1 MPKKKSQ
8 RERINL
14 LEETFLNA
22 RGHKLK
28 INNIKKTYENNG
40 IKLSDKTIYEDLKLI
55 ATCDKRDQ
63 NYWILNT
70 TTKINNQKKILIRNL
85 RLFNI
90 YHPVILANPLDIG
103 TLNSTNKQIQLF
115 SIYLE
120 LKSNKPLYHLEK
132 IINDLKIYYTLQKR
146 NLSELIWNYHI
157 NNRHLQLTF
166 TDKEAVI
173 ELYSLLVDLS
183 NN

>member
-70 TTKINNQKKILIRNL
+70 TTKINNQKK
-85 RLFNI
+85 
-90 YHPVILANPLDIG
+90 
-103 TLNSTNKQIQLF
+103 NSN
-115 SIYLE
+115 S
-120 LKSNKPLYHLEK
+120 
-132 IINDLKIYYTLQKR
+132 
-146 NLSELIWNYHI
+146 
-157 NNRHLQLTF
+157 
-166 TDKEAVI
+166 
-173 ELYSLLVDLS
+173 
-183 NN
+183 